1 MKSSDDK
8 NRIRSVYLF
17 VITAVI
23 YLQFKFCFL
32 FCDSYQ
38 ISVRSLAELVYY
50 LPSRSP
56 LNIRRWVTFI
66 TRLNVS
72 EVLFE
77 IPE

>member
-1 MKSSDDK
+1 MTKTEYE
-8 NRIRSVYLF
+8 VF
-17 VITAVI
+17 I
-23 YLQFKFCFL
+23 YLLLPQSFISSLNFVFL